1 MNDVLTKLEE
11 VLEGRKTADPDTSY
25 VARLLQEGEGKIL
38 KKLGEEAIEVIIA
51 SQSETREQV
60 VYEMADLWF
69 HALILLVHKGIPVS
83 DVTDELARR
92 FGVSGIKEKA
102 SRTKNS

>member
-1 MNDVLTKLEE
+1 MSDVLTKLEE
-11 VLEGRKTADPDTSY
+11 VLEGRKMADPGTSY
-25 VARLLQEGEGKIL
+25 VARLLQEGESKIL
-38 KKLGEEAIEVIIA
+38 KKLGEEAVEVIIA

-92 FGVSGIKEKA
+92 FGVSGIEEKA

>member
-1 MNDVLTKLEE
+1 MSDVLTKLEE
-11 VLEGRKTADPDTSY
+11 VLISRKTADPDTSY
-25 VARLLQEGEGKIL
+25 VASLYQAGDAKIL

-69 HALILLVHKGIPVS
+69 HALVLLVHRGIPVS
-83 DVTDELARR
+83 EVTDELTRR
-92 FGVSGIKEKA
+92 FGVSGIEEKA
-102 SRTKNS
+102 SRATNG